1 MCAKGE
7 SQRDFSQNKMENE
20 NKKNW
25 HDKNY
30 KLLLIFP
37 IAIIILSF
45 IYLGYFNSQNGS
57 FIYKDISLQGGTSI
71 TIYDQI
77 NAANLELTLNP
88 KLDDLTIREIS
99 DLITREQKAI
109 TVETTTNASETKA
122 VLESFL
128 GYELISGD
136 NADIIS
142 TGSSFG
148 ESFYKQLLIG
158 ILIAFLFMAIVVF
171 ILFRTTVPSL
181 AVILSAFADII
192 MTLTF
197 VNLLGIKM
205 SGAGIIALIMLIGY
219 SVDTDIL
226 LTNRILK
233 TREGTLNKRIFEA
246 FKTGM
251 TMTLTSLFAMGIALL
266 VVSSFSETLTQIFTI
281 LVIGLCFDLLNTW
294 ITNVSILKW
303 YATHSRRKN

>member
-1 MCAKGE
+1 ME
-7 SQRDFSQNKMENE
+7 ENE

-25 HDKNY
+25 HDKSY
-30 KLLLIFP
+30 KQLLLIPALLLLFSFVYLG
-37 IAIIILSF
+37 IFYSQNDSF
-45 IYLGYFNSQNGS
+45 IK
-57 FIYKDISLQGGTSI
+57 KDISLEGGTSI
-71 TIYDQI
+71 TIYEKID
-77 NAANLELTLNP
+77 AVELEIYLQD
-88 KLDDLTIREIS
+88 KLDELSIREIS

-109 TVETTTNASETKA
+109 TIETTTDAQNTKEI
-122 VLESFL
+122 LEEYL
-128 GYELISGD
+128 GYKLISGD

-142 TGSSFG
+142 TGSEFG

-171 ILFRTTVPSL
+171 ALFRTGVPSG

-192 MTLTF
+192 MTLTI
-197 VNLLGIKM
+197 VNIFGIKM
-205 SGAGIIALIMLIGY
+205 SGAGIIALVMLIGY

-233 TREGTLNKRIFEA
+233 RHEGNLNERIFGA

-266 VVSSFSETLTQIFTI
+266 VVKSFSETLTQIFTI
-281 LVIGLCFDLLNTW
+281 LVIGLVFDLLNTW

-303 YATHSRRKN
+303 YVNKKGRTK

>member
-1 MCAKGE
+1 
-7 SQRDFSQNKMENE
+7 MEE
-20 NKKNW
+20 QNKKNW
-25 HDKNY
+25 HDKHY
-30 KLLLIFP
+30 KLLLVIP
-37 IAIIILSF
+37 AIILLFSFVYLGIFYVNNDHSF
-45 IYLGYFNSQNGS
+45 IK
-57 FIYKDISLQGGTSI
+57 KDISLQGGTSI
-71 TIYDQI
+71 TIYDNI
-77 NAANLELTLNP
+77 DATELESYLQG
-88 KLDDLTIREIS
+88 KLDDLSIREIY

-109 TVETTTNASETKA
+109 TIETTTEAHATKDI
-122 VLESFL
+122 LEGYL

-136 NADIIS
+136 NSDIIS

-148 ESFYKQLLIG
+148 QSFYKQLLIG

-171 ILFRTTVPSL
+171 ILFRTLVPSS

-192 MTLTF
+192 MTLTL
-197 VNLLGIKM
+197 VNMLGIKM

-233 TREGTLNKRIFEA
+233 TREGTLNERIFGA

-251 TMTLTSLFAMGIALL
+251 TMTLTSLFAMGIALF

-281 LVIGLCFDLLNTW
+281 LVIGLGFDLVNTW
-294 ITNVSILKW
+294 ITNTSILKW
-303 YATHSRRKN
+303 YAIRRKN